1 ARFFASIIHSGS
13 LWKGTEIVIQG
24 GVVRPDGSLLSAQGS
39 VEHDGVTY
47 YTYGGENANQYS
59 GYDGTPNKTRTG
71 FLMKKFLAGEARLR
85 TWLQRT
91 TGFRDI
97 RYAEVLLSYAEA
109 VVESGQGNTAGAPQ
123 ALNDIRKRAGHT
135 VDIPLTLENV
145 LRERKV
151 ELAFENKE
159 YWD

>member
-1 ARFFASIIHSGS
+1 DGQVHEGEFDPSLDYIRYASPEEIFQGKDARFFASIIHSGS

-71 FLMKKFLAGEARLR
+71 FL
-85 TWLQRT
+85 
-91 TGFRDI
+91 
-97 RYAEVLLSYAEA
+97 
-109 VVESGQGNTAGAPQ
+109 
-123 ALNDIRKRAGHT
+123 
-135 VDIPLTLENV
+135 
-145 LRERKV
+145 
-151 ELAFENKE
+151 
-159 YWD
+159 